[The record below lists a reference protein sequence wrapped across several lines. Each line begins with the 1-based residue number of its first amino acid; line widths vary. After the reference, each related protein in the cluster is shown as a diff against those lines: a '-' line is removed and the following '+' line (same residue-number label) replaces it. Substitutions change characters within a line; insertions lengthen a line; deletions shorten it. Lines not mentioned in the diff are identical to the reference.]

1 MSIASYPFPGKA
13 LSPMHATPNT
23 VAITQTPNMLCCITL
38 SVDVHFIM
46 QHESKGVWLPKE

>member
-1 MSIASYPFPGKA
+1 ML

-38 SVDVHFIM
+38 SVDAHFIM